1 MHIIVCAQ
9 LVSIDSWRL
18 GLALADIFRRIS
30 RTNGSHASAIR
41 MASKQRA
48 LLHGS
53 PSANAALFVIVIVV
67 ELSYTYIK
75 YIQYNSI

>member
-1 MHIIVCAQ
+1 MHIIVCTP

-48 LLHGS
+48 LLPGS

-67 ELSYTYIK
+67 ELS
-75 YIQYNSI
+75 